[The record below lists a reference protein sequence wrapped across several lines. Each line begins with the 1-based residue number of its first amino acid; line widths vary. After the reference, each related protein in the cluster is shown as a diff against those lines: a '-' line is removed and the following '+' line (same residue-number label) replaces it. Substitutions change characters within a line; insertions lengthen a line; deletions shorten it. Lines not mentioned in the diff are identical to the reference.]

1 MLLFSN
7 LWKLEYYLVKFW
19 YVGTIE
25 EARQMFLLVYE
36 AFQYPNQPINSPWL
50 LFTNEFYLWK
60 YVAKEQNIML
70 V

>member
-1 MLLFSN
+1 M
-7 LWKLEYYLVKFW
+7 FW

-25 EARQMFLLVYE
+25 EDRQMFLLVYE
-36 AFQYPNQPINSPWL
+36 ALQYPNQPINSPWL